1 MIEEVGSIQVS
12 GSSTSASAPQS
23 QQSDEEALDQMLSIM
38 QKEDFIKILMNKND
52 ELAHLPPKFYDTT
65 KSLVQKTGSSQKLAE
80 NLSKSLCLK
89 LKTEGVKDSI
99 HEGFEPIMCLEEIMV
114 KYSKEA
120 IDKLM
125 ESSRTQG
132 FE

>member
-1 MIEEVGSIQVS
+1 
-12 GSSTSASAPQS
+12 
-23 QQSDEEALDQMLSIM
+23 M
-38 QKEDFIKILMNKND
+38 QKEDFIKVLMNKND

-65 KSLVQKTGSSQKLAE
+65 KSLVSKTGSSEKLSE
-80 NLSKSLCLK
+80 NLSKALCSK

-114 KYSKEA
+114 KYVKMA

-132 FE
+132 FESFKNSMKEIFHKGVGEAFDELKDGFKNED